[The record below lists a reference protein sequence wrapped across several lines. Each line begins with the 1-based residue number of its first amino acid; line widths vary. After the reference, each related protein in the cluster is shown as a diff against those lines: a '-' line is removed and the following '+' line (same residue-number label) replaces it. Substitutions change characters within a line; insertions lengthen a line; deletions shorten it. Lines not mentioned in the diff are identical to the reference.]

1 METCTTLKEIPAST
15 KMPVDFKRSNM
26 NDYHHDLSV
35 IKAAL
40 GRAMARWP
48 RLPRLSAGER
58 EMGDRRTHIELLRI
72 LSAFL
77 VLVNHTNSEIFLNN
91 APSLTWFWSV
101 TYFFVSKPAV
111 PVFILIMGALLL
123 EKNDSPRKSAERLL
137 RIFTVFLAGS
147 FLYTVYYCHRNK
159 SAFSLREFLFRLPS
173 TQVTTAFWYLYL
185 YLGLLCMLPILQ
197 KLAKA
202 LSRRQME
209 YLMLLS
215 LVFCGTVPLLQI
227 LFSSPGLSGNF
238 IDGMIGHYAA
248 LVLLGYYLEHEL
260 TLSRRTFL
268 LCLMGYGFSLVFQ
281 VAGTYLLYQ
290 RNSGSYLALD
300 NRKLITI
307 TMASACLYV
316 CVKYLLD
323 RHPLP
328 PAAARTVRSLGRL
341 TFGIYLLGDFMISWT
356 RPVYKALCGHM
367 HVVFAMVLWDV
378 FLFAASAL
386 FAAGLRLVP
395 PLRKWI

>member
-1 METCTTLKEIPAST
+1 METKEGVRERAGCRIPGYVHPIPA
-15 KMPVDFKRSNM
+15 PGAGGRSLENRK
-26 NDYHHDLSV
+26 N
-35 IKAAL
+35 
-40 GRAMARWP
+40 
-48 RLPRLSAGER
+48 
-58 EMGDRRTHIELLRI
+58 HIELLRI

-91 APSLTWFWSV
+91 APSLTWFWSI

-111 PVFILIMGALLL
+111 PVFLLIMGALLL
-123 EKNDSPRKSAERLL
+123 EKEDSPRKTVE
-137 RIFTVFLAGS
+137 RIFRIFVVFLTGS
-147 FLYTVYYCHRNK
+147 LLYTLYYGYRNG
-159 SAFSLREFLFRLPS
+159 SAFSLRDFLFSLPS

-197 KLAKA
+197 RLVKA

-209 YLMLLS
+209 YLLLLS
-215 LVFCGTVPLLQI
+215 LGFCGTVPLLQI
-227 LFSSPGLSGNF
+227 FFSTPALSGNF
-238 IDGMIGHYAA
+238 IDGMIGHYLA

-260 TLSRRTFL
+260 KLSRRTFL
-268 LCLMGYGFSLVFQ
+268 LCLGGCAASLAFQ

-290 RNSGSYLALD
+290 RNPASYAALD

-307 TMASACLYV
+307 TMTSACLYV

-328 PAAARTVRSLGRL
+328 PTAALAVRKLGSL
-341 TFGIYLLGDFMISWT
+341 TFGIYLLGDFLISWT
-356 RPVYKALCGHM
+356 RPVYAALCGHM
-367 HVVFAMVLWDV
+367 HIVFAMVLWEV
-378 FLFAASAL
+378 FLFAAAAL
-386 FAAGLRLVP
+386 LAAGLRLAP